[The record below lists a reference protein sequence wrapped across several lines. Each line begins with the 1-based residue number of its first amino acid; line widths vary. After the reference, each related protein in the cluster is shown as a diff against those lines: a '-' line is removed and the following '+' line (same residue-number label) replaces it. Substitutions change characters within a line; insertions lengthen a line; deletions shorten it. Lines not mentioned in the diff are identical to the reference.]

1 MKHTF
6 TVKVGKLGEYEKSL
20 PKRYAAALL
29 RAHDLA
35 AKEMT
40 LKLQAE
46 TRNAA
51 PTHSGGPVGA
61 VATGKLLRGWAFK
74 LIRSSMS
81 VIVYNTARD
90 GKKEYDGLVEYGV
103 KPGGRQPPT
112 SAIMRW
118 MSAVGMQ
125 GNSAMSTRTMAFLIG
140 RAIRR
145 RGLKARLI
153 VQGKSGSR
161 LANFAKAHYK
171 HFRNVV
177 GQELG
182 KP

>member
-6 TVKVGKLGEYEKSL
+6 TIKVGKLGEYEKSL
-20 PKRYAAALL
+20 PRRYTAALL
-29 RAHDLA
+29 AAHDRA

-74 LIRSSMS
+74 LMRSSMT
-81 VIVYNTARD
+81 VMVYNTARD
-90 GKKEYDGLVEYGV
+90 GKKQYDGLVEYGV
-103 KPGGRQPPT
+103 KPGGKQPPT
-112 SAIMRW
+112 SSIMRW
-118 MSAVGMQ
+118 MTAVGIS
-125 GNSAMSTRTMAFLIG
+125 GNSAMSTRSVAFLIG

-161 LANFAKAHYK
+161 LANFARTHYK
-171 HFRNVV
+171 HFRDIV

-182 KP
+182 KS